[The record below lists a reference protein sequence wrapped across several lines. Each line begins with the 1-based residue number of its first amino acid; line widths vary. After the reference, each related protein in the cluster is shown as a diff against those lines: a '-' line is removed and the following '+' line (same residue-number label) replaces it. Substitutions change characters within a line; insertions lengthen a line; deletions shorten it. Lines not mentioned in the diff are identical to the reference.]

1 MPLAHL
7 SMLIYNKKSHQ
18 TQAEEYLK
26 LQVHPLFCLINYLLT
41 LSKVWNILQRD
52 RLWLLVSENIFC
64 WKLPHLGHKKKS
76 SFLK

>member
-1 MPLAHL
+1 MPLPHL

-26 LQVHPLFCLINYLLT
+26 LQVPPILLNKLLT

-52 RLWLLVSENIFC
+52 RL
-64 WKLPHLGHKKKS
+64 
-76 SFLK
+76 